1 MVASTG
7 GRNEGGILGLPPIRV
22 AIVCDFLLKYGSNQ
36 ARSLVQSGADVRM
49 VVRSHSLEFGGSDAE
64 REAFLAGLAADNVR
78 VHVVPARIRSPGA
91 LPALARIR
99 RELRKWQPDVVHVHE
114 NHDPRL
120 LALTAGYRTVFTI
133 HDPVEHLGAREFS
146 RIDTLVYRRW
156 CSRAERFVIHSGTLV
171 EELPPHIDRRRVVVI
186 PHGTWPRPVPLPPPR
201 QPVVLLFGRLEKYKG
216 VDVLL
221 AAMPRVW
228 ERRADVGLIVAGAG
242 PATKLVPRDPR
253 ITLYDRYVPEPEVD
267 GLLAQAS
274 LVVLPYTQASQSGV
288 GLLAVGAGVPVVVSN
303 LGALPELVHDPTLI
317 ATAGDPAD
325 LAQAVVHHI
334 DHGPEFRAGVLEHAR
349 ARFSWSHVADRTVAL
364 YRELIDDAGS

>member
-1 MVASTG
+1 MSCRPESA
-7 GRNEGGILGLPPIRV
+7 
-22 AIVCDFLLKYGSNQ
+22 
-36 ARSLVQSGADVRM
+36 ARR
-49 VVRSHSLEFGGSDAE
+49 F
-64 REAFLAGLAADNVR
+64 
-78 VHVVPARIRSPGA
+78 
-91 LPALARIR
+91 PALARIR

-228 ERRADVGLIVAGAG
+228 ERRADVRLIVAGAG
-242 PATKLVPRDPR
+242 PAAKLSRATR
-253 ITLYDRYVPEPEVD
+253 
-267 GLLAQAS
+267 AS
-274 LVVLPYTQASQSGV
+274 RSTTG
-288 GLLAVGAGVPVVVSN
+288 
-303 LGALPELVHDPTLI
+303 T
-317 ATAGDPAD
+317 
-325 LAQAVVHHI
+325 
-334 DHGPEFRAGVLEHAR
+334 
-349 ARFSWSHVADRTVAL
+349 
-364 YRELIDDAGS
+364 YRSRRWTGCSRRRRS